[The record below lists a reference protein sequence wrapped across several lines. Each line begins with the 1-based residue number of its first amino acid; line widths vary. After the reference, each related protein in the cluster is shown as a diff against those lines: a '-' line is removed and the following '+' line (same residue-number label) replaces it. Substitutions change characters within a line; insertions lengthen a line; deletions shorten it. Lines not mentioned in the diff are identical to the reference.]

1 MLRDKRSVVK
11 LITGG
16 FGTGKTLALCAGA
29 LEAIQKGQFE
39 KIVWVR
45 NNVQVKDTDQL
56 GALPGSDV
64 QKILPYAMPLADHCG
79 GVEGLMSLID
89 SGRLDIIPLGFLR
102 GRSIRNS
109 VIISSEAENLT
120 KQHIQL
126 LIGRIDEGSNLWLD
140 ADVKQRDR
148 TAFEESRGVE
158 LLIERLKGNPL
169 FAYVKLIK
177 TERSQAAALADLLD

>member
-1 MLRDKRSVVK
+1 MLRDKQTSVK

-29 LEAIQKGQFE
+29 LEAIQKGRFE

-79 GVEGLMSLID
+79 GVEGLMTLIEQ
-89 SGRLDIIPLGFLR
+89 GRLEIIPLGFLR
-102 GRSIRNS
+102 GRSIRDS

-126 LIGRIDEGSNLWLD
+126 LIGRVDEGSNLWFD
-140 ADVKQRDR
+140 ADIKQRDR
-148 TAFEESRGVE
+148 AIFEETRGIE
-158 LLIERLKGNPL
+158 LLIERLQGNPL
-169 FAYVKLIK
+169 FGYVKLIK
-177 TERSQAAALADLLD
+177 TERSEAAALADLLD